1 MAGRGQT
8 CGAEGVTEVT
18 PRVDLRRRG
27 SGRRAGARTTT
38 TAPLEPGRQSPARSF
53 QPYAAQQVLAP
64 ADYCPQGSRARW
76 AGVRARGGAQT
87 PVRLGAA
94 GEPRKNPH
102 TNSWLRAYS
111 SSRLGR
117 PAVSAVLDSARA
129 ARQRLKRGR
138 KNFPGW
144 VEKVQ
149 VACEFTCR
157 GAVAK
162 W

>member
-1 MAGRGQT
+1 QT

-87 PVRLGAA
+87 PVRPGTA
-94 GEPRKNPH
+94 GEPRIPP
-102 TNSWLRAYS
+102 
-111 SSRLGR
+111 GG
-117 PAVSAVLDSARA
+117 
-129 ARQRLKRGR
+129 RGR
-138 KNFPGW
+138 SSTRLQPSPTESWPCPRSRRTTSF
-144 VEKVQ
+144 
-149 VACEFTCR
+149 FL
-157 GAVAK
+157 
-162 W
+162 